1 MIENKLNEMDKYK
14 HSTHFVSLTR
24 YLDSKSKKW
33 AFFSI
38 LFFLLFALDD
48 YSVAALDIP
57 PLNQM
62 SVSEGVLRVVR
73 AGVGKRGGGDMLYLL
88 KDRERIKV
96 RCRIN
101 TLDYSSCITLGD
113 PRFYDKKS
121 GNESWLG
128 KSVFITP
135 NTSEKIKLARVWWY
149 EASIFGPLKEKRL
162 LQLDVDEARIISYEQ
177 QKAKYML
184 QKSNHNYMPTILL
197 VFSVICFFLLQVVTN
212 QSLNIQKEK

>member
-1 MIENKLNEMDKYK
+1 MIENKLNEIDKYK
-14 HSTHFVSLTR
+14 HATYSISLKR
-24 YLDSKSKKW
+24 FLDSKLKKW
-33 AFFSI
+33 TFFAI
-38 LFFLLFALDD
+38 LFFLLLALDD
-48 YSVAALDIP
+48 YSVAALDVP
-57 PLNQM
+57 PIKQM
-62 SVSEGVLRVVR
+62 NVSEGVLRVVR
-73 AGVGKRGGGDMLYLL
+73 AYGGKRGGGDILYLL
-88 KDRERIKV
+88 KGHERIKV

-101 TLDYSSCITLGD
+101 TLDYSGCITLGD

-128 KSVFITP
+128 RTVFITP
-135 NTSEKIKLARVWWY
+135 NTSEKIKLARAWWY

-184 QKSNHNYMPTILL
+184 QKSNHSYMPTILL

-212 QSLNIQKEK
+212 PSLNIQKEK

>member
-1 MIENKLNEMDKYK
+1 MIENKLVEMEEYK
-14 HSTHFVSLTR
+14 ISNNHISLKR
-24 YLDSKSKKW
+24 FLDSKPKKW

-38 LFFLLFALDD
+38 LFFLILSLDD

-57 PLNQM
+57 PLNQTH
-62 SVSEGVLRVVR
+62 VSEGVLRVVR
-73 AGVGKRGGGDMLYLL
+73 AGGGKRGSGDMLYLL
-88 KDRERIKV
+88 KGHERIKV

-101 TLDYSSCITLGD
+101 TSDYSRCITLGD

-121 GNESWLG
+121 GNKSWLG
-128 KSVFITP
+128 RTVFITP
-135 NTSEKIKLARVWWY
+135 NTSEKFKLARVWWY

-162 LQLDVDEARIISYEQ
+162 LQLDVDEVRIISYEQ

-184 QKSNHNYMPTILL
+184 QKSNHSYMPTILL

-212 QSLNIQKEK
+212 PSLNIQKEK